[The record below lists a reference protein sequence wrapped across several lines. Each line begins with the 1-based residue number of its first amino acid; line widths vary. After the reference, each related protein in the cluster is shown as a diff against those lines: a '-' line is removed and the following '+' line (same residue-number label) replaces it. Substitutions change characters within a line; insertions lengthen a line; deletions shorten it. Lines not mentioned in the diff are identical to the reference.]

1 MHADITNEAPD
12 ITQIIEKNVTALMD
26 RKKQDLK
33 RRSLTERFISTVTS
47 FVGSMGSFYIHILLF
62 GGWIIWNMGLL
73 GLEPFDASFMLL
85 ATFAGVEAIFLTMI
99 VLIGQKHMNA
109 QAEKWA
115 ELGLQVSLL
124 TEHEVT
130 RILKLVTAMA
140 QQMNIEV
147 AADKEIEALTKDIQP
162 DKVLD
167 TMEKVTQ

>member
-1 MHADITNEAPD
+1 MHADTKNEAPD

-47 FVGSMGSFYIHILLF
+47 LVGSMGSFYIHIILF
-62 GGWIIWNMGLL
+62 AGWIIWNLGLL
-73 GLEPFDASFMLL
+73 GLKPFDASFILL

-130 RILKLVTAMA
+130 RILTLVTAMA

-147 AADKEIEALTKDIQP
+147 AADKEIEALTKDIRP
-162 DKVLD
+162 ENVLD
-167 TMEKVTQ
+167 TMEKAAE